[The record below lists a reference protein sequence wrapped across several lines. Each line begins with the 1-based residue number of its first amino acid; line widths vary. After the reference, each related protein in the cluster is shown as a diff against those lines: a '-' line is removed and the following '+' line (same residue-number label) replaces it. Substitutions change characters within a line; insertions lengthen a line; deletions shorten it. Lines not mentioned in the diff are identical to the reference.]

1 MYKRI
6 PNLFTCVL
14 ITLLLCKSQTLSAQP
29 NPISNFG
36 FEASSSSLTGWNTSN
51 HAGTSSVANSKM
63 RTGLNSF
70 SNNYSNTATN
80 GYIESNNAVSV
91 PANQYLVLIAHYQV
105 TARNGNSRVQIGVSG
120 NMGSAITPAANNT
133 YYQISNA
140 IQNTTGS
147 VANWKPRF
155 NMYSSS
161 GTQSRIFYWDDI
173 IAYVSSSAT
182 VDLTSPNT
190 ASNLNASFNTSTVTL
205 NWQNGS
211 DNAGGS
217 GVQRTIILRTIGD
230 CSTSAPVLNNQVIY
244 SKAGGYGENIVGS
257 WTVIDTVSGSATSY
271 TDNTISNGTG
281 YVYAIVHEDKA
292 YNHSTAITTV
302 APVFAITSP
311 TAPTNGQTNVST
323 SGLTLSWPNA
333 CGASSYR
340 IYFSTNQAD
349 VNNESSSA
357 LLVSSQT
364 GTSYNLGTTLS
375 ASTIYYWKV
384 VPVSSGGSLASGN
397 NTWSFT
403 TTLAPL
409 NFNITR
415 NTNTPYYSIV
425 NSGNMFS
432 WSGTYNADD
441 KMSDALNLS
450 SIGFNGFSYQGLAV
464 TDLEVNT
471 NGFVT
476 FNLTSN
482 ATYTN
487 NFSGQRQ
494 IIAPFWED
502 LVCQGYIA
510 GASQDIQKALL
521 ESSVKYLVTGQQGNQ
536 VLTIE
541 WSEMEIYNNAG
552 PSINFQLK
560 LYEQDDRIEFVY
572 GRMFGFN
579 GTVNY
584 TYSYSVGL
592 SASTVSATPTAGQL
606 VCQQL
611 ANVLNFSNVNTN
623 NLNELPDCY
632 STITFVP
639 NITAVAP
646 SETTPALTNDN
657 CNTAIVLPIQNGI
670 QNDFCR
676 VYSSKGATASS
687 SIPVCNASTSGT
699 ADDDVWFKFTVT
711 NAGAYGITVNSS
723 GSYNAVIQLFSGNCN
738 TLTNISCTNATGNG
752 LIETLTVDTLIEGT
766 YFVRVYDA
774 NTGAGGSGNFAIS
787 VYNIINPPTN
797 DDCVNATELTIGNE
811 FVSGNTANARTSIG
825 VPACTAGSPGTP
837 DDDVWFKFTATSTI
851 TRLTVNGGSAYNA
864 VMQYFTGTCGSLTS
878 AGCVSSTGAA
888 GVETLDIST
897 TIGTTYFIR
906 VYHSA
911 NGATPTTG
919 FSILASNVKPS
930 CPTLT
935 APTNNI
941 NNVVRTNALT
951 FSWSAAALPTVGA
964 KTYRLQISTNPT
976 FTDTLNISAAQNLT
990 TTSYNL
996 PANTLSASTTYYWR
1010 VIAQN
1015 ANGNS
1020 EGCNYFTLSTT
1031 GTVPSC
1037 ARSLTPEVLSS
1048 NIDTNLTL
1056 TWAAGSGTPTSYSV
1070 FLSANQSA
1078 VASLSSSV
1086 RIANSIS
1093 TTSHLA
1099 VGLQNNTTYYWTVIP
1114 LNGSGSATGCYVNSF
1129 TTVVAAPINDNCSG
1143 AVNINP
1149 TSSTPILGT
1158 VLNATQSMVGTV
1170 GTADDDVWYKFTAA
1184 STAHNISVS
1193 AAYSFN
1199 AVVELFSGAC
1209 GSLTSLHTVN
1219 ANGNGMSEN
1228 LRATGLTVGQTYYVR
1243 VYDFGSTKP
1252 TSQTFNISINDVDMG
1267 ISSFVSPTQNNCGNT
1282 TVTVAL
1288 TNYSVAPINFS
1299 VNPVTV
1305 SASVLSPANVTT
1317 SFNNVIINSGT
1328 LAAGATQQVNITT
1341 TYQVINAG
1349 AYTYTATATTTG
1361 DNNEWNNSTS
1371 ATLQQ
1376 IELPAPFILSGSG
1389 SYCVGSTGVMFAL
1402 SGSEEGT
1409 TYQLFRSQA
1418 AVSGIVNGTGSSLTF
1433 PNVNISGSYR
1443 VVATSNVT
1451 GCASYMSASS
1461 VVEVTPL
1468 WLGVNTDWNN
1478 TANWCG
1484 GVVPPTNA
1492 NIIISGSAVNMPV
1505 LPGNITVNNL
1515 ELTESNKRIELNGK
1529 TLTINGAISGEGT
1542 VKGSTTSSI
1551 VINGSGNMGT
1561 LKMDQTTNGVTNA
1574 LQDLTINV
1582 GSTKTNDSIVLGNT
1596 LNLNGTLTLNNGKLN
1611 ANGNLVLV
1619 SNATSTARVAAIA
1632 NTADI
1637 VGNVV
1642 SQRFIPAVTRRYRM
1656 ISPNTSSFTYNDIK
1670 DDIFVTGSGG
1680 ATNGFDPSNPNSAS
1694 IYTYRETTAG
1704 GRGWVAVTNIN
1715 QTLNPAYGAI
1725 VFVRGDRTLPAPQWY
1740 TFPFVAQNQVNMDF
1754 VGPVNKG
1761 TYSPT
1766 ITFTNTGVIDNDGW
1780 NLVGNPYPSQIDWS
1794 LVNKTNLTPF
1804 VYSLD
1809 PTTNAYVVNDGIAP
1823 IASGQGFFVK
1833 AIAANPTITFTEDCK
1848 TGNAGNGLFKTG
1860 TPIVPFKLKVVLDS
1874 LNSDYTL
1881 LRLRN
1886 GSSMGFNEMEDA
1898 VKLTNTSI
1906 NFGFKL
1912 GNSRIHI
1919 NTIPQLSAVSDTFV
1933 LFMQGNQGNFRI
1945 EASNFNDIP
1954 ANKQVLLKDMFTNV
1968 VVDLRATQ
1976 TYNFS
1981 ITSAGLSQG
1990 DRFQLII
1997 TNQNQLP
2004 VDFVEVRAD
2013 VVNNDID
2020 VKWSTATEVN
2030 NDRFVVEKSYDNKS
2044 FTQVGTVKGA
2054 VNSKVKLQYNFND
2067 ELAAKNA
2074 INAGID
2080 KVYYRI
2086 NQIDISGKNKYSN
2099 TVVVR
2104 TNETMETGANT
2115 LSLFPNPASKFVS
2128 ITQTLQ
2134 QNIGELT
2141 ITDITGKVVY
2151 TKLETGFETTI
2162 DISSLQSGVYFV
2174 KGENTKTYKLVV
2186 E

>member
-1 MYKRI
+1 MYKTT
-6 PNLFTCVL
+6 PKLFTCVL
-14 ITLLLCKSQTLSAQP
+14 LALLLINSQLLKAQP
-29 NPISNFG
+29 NPITNFG
-36 FEASSSSLTGWNTSN
+36 FEANSSSLTGWTTSISGTSGVNSSEKRTGARCLSNNNTS
-51 HAGTSSVANSKM
+51 TNS
-63 RTGLNSF
+63 
-70 SNNYSNTATN
+70 N
-80 GYIESNNAVSV
+80 GYIESNSGISV
-91 PANQYLVLIAHYQV
+91 PAGQYLTLIAHYKV
-105 TARNGNSRVQIGVSG
+105 STRSNNSRVQIGIAN
-120 NMGSAITPAANNT
+120 NMGTAYTPAANNT
-133 YYQISNA
+133 YYQISNV
-140 IQNTTGS
+140 IRNNSNNTVTW
-147 VANWKPRF
+147 NPRI
-155 NMYSSS
+155 NMHSSS
-161 GTQSRIFYWDDI
+161 GGQSRVFYWDDI
-173 IAYVSSSAT
+173 IAYVSNSAT
-182 VDLTSPNT
+182 VDLTSPNA
-190 ASNLNASFNTSTVTL
+190 ASNLSATFNSSAVTL
-205 NWQNGS
+205 NWQNGA
-211 DNAGGS
+211 DNNGGS
-217 GVQRTIILRTIGD
+217 GVQRTIILRTTGN
-230 CSTSAPVLNNQVIY
+230 CSTTAPVLDNQVIY
-244 SKAGGYGENIVGS
+244 SKAGGYGEDVVGA

-271 TDNTISNGTG
+271 TDNTIADGTR
-281 YVYAIVHEDKA
+281 YVYAVVHEDKA
-292 YNHSTAITTV
+292 YNHSNAITTV
-302 APVFAITSP
+302 APVLSITSP

-323 SGLTLSWPNA
+323 SGLTLSWPSV
-333 CGASSYR
+333 CGANSYR
-340 IYFSTNQAD
+340 IYFSSNQSD

-357 LLVSSQT
+357 MLVSSQL
-364 GTSYNLGTTLS
+364 GTSYNLSTTLN

-384 VPVSSGGSLASGN
+384 VPMSASGSLASGN
-397 NTWSFT
+397 NTWNFT

-415 NTNTPYYSIV
+415 KTNTPYQSII

-450 SIGFNGFSYQGLAV
+450 SIGFNGFSYQGLPV

-482 ATYTN
+482 ASYTN

-502 LVCQGYIA
+502 LVCQGYISSS
-510 GASQDIQKALL
+510 SQDVQRALL

-541 WSEMEIYNNAG
+541 WSEMEIYSNAG

-560 LYEQDDRIEFVY
+560 LYEQDDKIEFVY

-584 TYSYSVGL
+584 SYSYSVGM
-592 SASTVSATPTAGQL
+592 SANTVSSTPSAGQL
-606 VCQQL
+606 VAQQL
-611 ANVLNFSNVNTN
+611 ANVLNFSNVNTT
-623 NLNELPDCY
+623 NLSELPDCY
-632 STITFVP
+632 STLTFVP
-639 NITAVAP
+639 NSSAP
-646 SETTPALTNDN
+646 ALSQTTPAIINDN

-687 SIPVCNASTSGT
+687 SIPVCNAATSGN

-723 GSYNAVIQLFSGNCN
+723 GGYNGVVQLFSGNCN
-738 TLTNISCTNATGNG
+738 TLTNIACRNATGNG
-752 LIETLTVDTLIEGT
+752 LIETLTEDTLVEGT

-787 VYNIINPPTN
+787 VYNIITPPTN
-797 DDCVNATELTIGNE
+797 DDCVNAQELTIGDE
-811 FVSGNTANARTSIG
+811 FVSGSTANAKASTG
-825 VPACTAGSPGTP
+825 TPACTAGSPGTP

-888 GVETLDIST
+888 GIETLDLVT
-897 TIGTTYFIR
+897 TVGTTYFIR

-911 NGATPTTG
+911 NGATPTSG
-919 FSILASNVKPS
+919 FSILASNIVPS
-930 CPTLT
+930 CPILNTP
-935 APTNNI
+935 ANNL
-941 NNVVRTNALT
+941 NNVSRNNALN
-951 FSWSAAALPTVGA
+951 FSWSAAALPTVGT

-976 FTDTLNISAAQNLT
+976 FTDTLNVSAAQNLT
-990 TTSYNL
+990 TTSYSL

-1015 ANGNS
+1015 ANGS
-1020 EGCNYFTLSTT
+1020 SQGCSYATFSTT

-1037 ARSLTPEVLSS
+1037 ARSLTPEVLST

-1078 VASLSSSV
+1078 VASLSTTARV
-1086 RIANSIS
+1086 ANGITS
-1093 TTSHLA
+1093 TSHIA
-1099 VGLQNNTTYYWTVIP
+1099 SGLQNNTTYYWTVIP
-1114 LNGSGSATGCYVNSF
+1114 ANGSGAATGCYVNNF
-1129 TTVVAAPINDNCSG
+1129 TTIVTAPVNDNCSG
-1143 AVNINP
+1143 AVTINP
-1149 TSSTPILGT
+1149 TSSTPISGS

-1243 VYDFGSTKP
+1243 VYDFGSTTP

-1328 LAAGATQQVNITT
+1328 LAAGATQHVNITT

-1389 SYCVGSTGVMFAL
+1389 SYCIGSTGVMFAL

-1409 TYQLFRSQA
+1409 TYQLFRSQV

-2020 VKWSTATEVN
+2020 VKWTTATEVN

-2080 KVYYRI
+2080 KVFYRI

-2099 TVVVR
+2099 TVVVH